1 LLAIINPNDTLSE
14 VRTLSKIK
22 TRVSKLSEVNGWHFN
37 ISHKVADFLNQN
49 LRNVSS
55 FELANQKM
63 FDIFGIKYFFE
74 NDDDLEILKEVIA
87 DSCDMLEEHDR
98 AEYGDFQTNKELA
111 NKVTLYLASKNIS
124 PEVVVEPTCGK
135 GNFIIASLMN
145 FKSIQNIFGIEI
157 YKPYVWE
164 TKLGIINFYL
174 ENGIPQNPETKKPVI
189 CIAHCNVFDFD
200 FNQIEKQFSEKEI
213 LVIGNPPWVTNSKLG
228 SLNSENLPRK
238 TNFKNH
244 SGLDAMTGKGNFD
257 IAEFI
262 TITMLQ
268 TFQKMRGNLLLL
280 VKNSVIK
287 NIIFDQTKNK
297 YRIASIEKHCIDS
310 KKEFN
315 VSVEASLF
323 YCKLNT
329 TPEFDCTEFNF
340 YNNQNSYQ
348 KFGWLNEW
356 DARFGVTTRKFV
368 SNIETYIHTKE
379 IDGECPF
386 IWRQGLKHDC
396 SSIMELDKVGNDSLN
411 GNYVNGLCEKINI
424 EDDLVYGILK
434 SSDLK
439 NTVIHQTRK
448 FTIVTQRKV
457 GQDTEYIKYDYPK
470 TYQYLK
476 EHQSNFD
483 ARKSSIYNNKPL
495 FSIFGIG
502 DYSFKPYKVAISG
515 LYKTFHFT
523 LILPQ
528 ANKPVM
534 LDDTCYL
541 IGFDKIEFAVYALIL
556 LNSDTT
562 MQFLQSVTFTD
573 AKRTFTKDVLMR
585 IDLLALAKTI
595 DKQRLQTE
603 LNRLNDKYSLNLTL
617 KLWDTFLNEMIP
629 AKHRQ
634 TVMFA

>member
-1 LLAIINPNDTLSE
+1 MKVFEANIN
-14 VRTLSKIK
+14 
-22 TRVSKLSEVNGWHFN
+22 
-37 ISHKVADFLNQN
+37 HKVSDFLNQH
-49 LRNVSS
+49 LRDTSS

-63 FDIFGIKYFFE
+63 FDAFGIKHFFD
-74 NDDDLEILKEVIA
+74 NDEDFETLKEIIS
-87 DSCDMLEEHDR
+87 DNCNILEEPDR
-98 AEYGDFQTNKELA
+98 AEYGDFQTNEDLA
-111 NKVTLYLASKNIS
+111 NKVTLHLVSKNVS
-124 PEVVVEPTCGK
+124 PEIIVEPTCGK
-135 GNFIIASLMN
+135 GNFIIASLKN
-145 FKSIQNIFGIEI
+145 FQNIQNIFGIEI

-164 TKLGIINFYL
+164 TKFSIINFFL
-174 ENGIPQNPETKKPVI
+174 ENPKTKRPIISIV
-189 CIAHCNVFDFD
+189 HCNVFDFD
-200 FNQIEKQFSEKEI
+200 FKQIEKLFSEKDI

-228 SLNSENLPRK
+228 SLNSANLPKK

-262 TITMLQ
+262 TITMLE
-268 TFQKMRGNLLLL
+268 TFQKMKGHLLLL

-287 NIIFDQTKNK
+287 NILFDQTKNK
-297 YRIASIEKHCIDS
+297 YKIASIEKHCIDS

-323 YCKLNT
+323 YCELNT
-329 TPEFDCTEFNF
+329 TPEFDCTEFDF

-348 KFGWLNEW
+348 KFGWLN
-356 DARFGVTTRKFV
+356 DKFV
-368 SNIETYIHTKE
+368 SNIDTYIHTKE

-396 SSIMELDKVGNDSLN
+396 SSIMELDKVNTH
-411 GNYVNGLCEKINI
+411 YVNGLNEEVKL
-424 EDDLVYGILK
+424 EDDLVYGLLK

-439 NTVIHQTRK
+439 NTVINQTRK

-457 GQDTEYIKYDYPK
+457 GQETKYIKYDYPK
-470 TYQYLK
+470 TYQYLI
-476 EHQSNFD
+476 EHQENFN

-528 ANKPVM
+528 ADKPVM

-562 MQFLQSVTFTD
+562 MQFLQSVTFAD

-585 IDLLALAKTI
+585 IDLLELAKTI
-595 DKQRLQTE
+595 DKQNLETE
-603 LNRLNDKYSLNLTL
+603 LHQLNDKYKLCLTL
-617 KLWDTFLNEMIP
+617 ELWDNFLHEMTPVNNGQI
-629 AKHRQ
+629 A
-634 TVMFA
+634 MFA

>member
-1 LLAIINPNDTLSE
+1 MMKVFEAD
-14 VRTLSKIK
+14 
-22 TRVSKLSEVNGWHFN
+22 
-37 ISHKVADFLNQN
+37 ISHKVSDFLNQS
-49 LRNVSS
+49 LRNSSS

-63 FDIFGIKYFFE
+63 FDAFGIKHFFDNNE
-74 NDDDLEILKEVIA
+74 DLEALKEAIA
-87 DSCDMLEEHDR
+87 DNSNILEEPDR
-98 AEYGDFQTNKELA
+98 AEYGDFQTNEDLA
-111 NKVTLYLASKNIS
+111 NKVTLHLSSKSIS
-124 PEVVVEPTCGK
+124 PEIVVEPTCGK
-135 GNFIIASLMN
+135 GNFIVASLKN
-145 FKSIQNIFGIEI
+145 FQNILNIFGIEI

-164 TKLGIINFYL
+164 TKFNIVNFFL
-174 ENGIPQNPETKKPVI
+174 ENPDTKRPVI
-189 CIAHCNVFDFD
+189 SISHCNVFDFD
-200 FNQIEKQFSEKEI
+200 FKQIEKQFSDKAI

-228 SLNSENLPRK
+228 SLNSANLPKK

-262 TITMLQ
+262 TLTMLQ
-268 TFQKMRGNLLLL
+268 TFQKMKGYLLLL

-287 NIIFDQTKNK
+287 NIVFDQTKNK
-297 YRIASIEKHCIDS
+297 YNIASIEKHCIDS

-323 YCKLNT
+323 YCELNT

-340 YNNQNSYQ
+340 YNNQKPYQ
-348 KFGWLNEW
+348 KFGWLK
-356 DARFGVTTRKFV
+356 DKFV
-368 SNIETYIHTKE
+368 SNIDTYIHTKE
-379 IDGECPF
+379 IDGDCPF
-386 IWRQGLKHDC
+386 VWRQGLKHDC
-396 SSIMELDKVGNDSLN
+396 SSVMELDKVN
-411 GNYVNGLCEKINI
+411 GHYVNGLNEEVKL
-424 EDDLVYGILK
+424 EDNLVYGILK

-439 NTVIHQTRK
+439 NTVISQTRK

-457 GQDTEYIKYDYPK
+457 GQETKYIKYDYPK
-470 TYQYLK
+470 TYQYLT
-476 EHQSNFD
+476 EHQANFD

-528 ANKPVM
+528 ADKPVM

-562 MQFLQSVTFTD
+562 MQFLQSITFAD

-585 IDLLALAKTI
+585 IDLLELAKTI
-595 DKQRLQTE
+595 DKQNLQTE
-603 LNRLNDKYSLNLTL
+603 LNQLNEKYKLCLTLNLWGNFL
-617 KLWDTFLNEMIP
+617 KEMTPVSNEQI
-629 AKHRQ
+629 A
-634 TVMFA
+634 MFA

>member
-1 LLAIINPNDTLSE
+1 MKVFEA
-14 VRTLSKIK
+14 
-22 TRVSKLSEVNGWHFN
+22 N
-37 ISHKVADFLNQN
+37 ISYKVSDFLNQS
-49 LRNVSS
+49 LRNSLS

-63 FDIFGIKYFFE
+63 FDAFGIKHFFD
-74 NDDDLEILKEVIA
+74 NDEDLEILKEIIS
-87 DSCDMLEEHDR
+87 DNCSRLEEPDR
-98 AEYGDFQTNKELA
+98 AEYGDFQTNEDLA
-111 NKVTLYLASKNIS
+111 NKVTLHLALKNIS
-124 PEVVVEPTCGK
+124 PEIIIEPTCGK
-135 GNFIIASLMN
+135 GNFIIASLKN
-145 FKSIQNIFGIEI
+145 FQNIQNIFGIEI

-164 TKLGIINFYL
+164 TKFNIVNFFL
-174 ENGIPQNPETKKPVI
+174 ENPEIKKPVI
-189 CIAHCNVFDFD
+189 SIAHCNVFDFY
-200 FNQIEKQFSEKEI
+200 FKEIEKQFSDRDI

-228 SLNSENLPRK
+228 SLNSANLPKK

-262 TITMLQ
+262 TITMLE
-268 TFQKMRGNLLLL
+268 TFQKMKGHLLLL

-287 NIIFDQTKNK
+287 NIVFDQNKNN
-297 YRIASIEKHCIDS
+297 YNIASIEKYCIDS

-323 YCKLNT
+323 YCKLNA

-348 KFGWLNEW
+348 KFGWLN
-356 DARFGVTTRKFV
+356 DKFV
-368 SNIETYIHTKE
+368 SNIDTYIYTKE
-379 IDGECPF
+379 IDGQCPF

-396 SSIMELDKVGNDSLN
+396 SSIMELDKVN
-411 GNYVNGLCEKINI
+411 GHYVNGLNEEVKL
-424 EDDLVYGILK
+424 EDGLVYGLLK

-439 NTVIHQTRK
+439 NTVINQTRK

-457 GQDTEYIKYDYPK
+457 GQETEYIKYDYPK
-470 TYQYLK
+470 TYQYLT
-476 EHQSNFD
+476 EHQANFD

-502 DYSFKPYKVAISG
+502 NYSFKPYKVAISG
-515 LYKTFHFT
+515 LYKTFYFT

-528 ANKPVM
+528 ADKPVM

-562 MQFLQSVTFTD
+562 MQFLKSVTFAD

-585 IDLLALAKTI
+585 IDLFELARTI
-595 DKQRLQTE
+595 KKQDLQIE
-603 LNRLNDKYSLNLTL
+603 LNQLNEKYNISLTL
-617 KLWDTFLNEMIP
+617 DLWDNFLIEMIP
-629 AKHRQ
+629 VNDGQ
-634 TVMFA
+634 ITMFL